1 MAPNWLQ
8 NQYAK
13 EKIGSFLTSNS
24 FKLVSYFFLQYI
36 CVMREL
42 DDKHLVQ
49 QLKAGNKAAFQI
61 LFERYYSLF
70 LTFSNNLLKDSIIAE
85 DLLQNVFIKIWV
97 GRANINPNK
106 NFKNYLL
113 VAVRNEI
120 YQYFRSAFKAQYEE
134 LSSDILDQSF
144 NADTMLSAKELEAK
158 ITSIVLSMP
167 QRRRE
172 IFNMSRSEKLSNMEI
187 AERLGISVRTVEKH
201 IENALADL
209 RKNLSLPIAVI
220 IMLLW

>member
-1 MAPNWLQ
+1 
-8 NQYAK
+8 
-13 EKIGSFLTSNS
+13 
-24 FKLVSYFFLQYI
+24 
-36 CVMREL
+36 MREL

-97 GRANINPNK
+97 GRANINPDK